1 MSHHLSVP
9 ELSEF
14 ITGQAAE
21 NQQARIL
28 RHLETCETCLQTVDS
43 LWSETMS
50 ALQKKSGLEME
61 SGRRMWLR
69 RRILRRIH
77 SFETD
82 RSIAQL
88 LLLGP
93 QVLAKGLLEP
103 WRKKTNITRD
113 TGGYQ

>member
-1 MSHHLSVP
+1 MTHHLSVP

-21 NQQARIL
+21 HQQARIV
-28 RHLETCETCLQTVDS
+28 RHLETCETCLNTIDS
-43 LWSETMS
+43 MWSETMS
-50 ALQKKSGLEME
+50 ALQKTEITHME

-82 RSIAQL
+82 RSVAQL

-103 WRKKTNITRD
+103 WRKKTKTTKD
-113 TGGYQ
+113 TGGSQ